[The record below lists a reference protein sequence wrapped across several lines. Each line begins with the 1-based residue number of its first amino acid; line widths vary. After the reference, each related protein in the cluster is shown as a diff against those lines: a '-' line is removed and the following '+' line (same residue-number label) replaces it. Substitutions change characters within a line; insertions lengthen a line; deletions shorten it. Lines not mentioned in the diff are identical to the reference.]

1 MEKESIFDLIFGSLI
16 IGIVLAFFA
25 FAKLG
30 VLDFLIGKKD
40 LPRIVTPQMQTEA
53 AEVDLA
59 QLDEPHPDR
68 SESRARASKSDTPE

>member
-16 IGIVLAFFA
+16 IRIVLAFFA

-40 LPRIVTPQMQTEA
+40 LPRIVTQQMQMELP
-53 AEVDLA
+53 EVDPA
-59 QLDEPHPDR
+59 QIDEPHPGR
-68 SESRARASKSDTPE
+68 SESHAPASKSDTPE

>member
-30 VLDFLIGKKD
+30 ALDFLIRKKE
-40 LPRIVTPQMQTEA
+40 LPRIFTPQMQTEA
-53 AEVDLA
+53 AEVDHA
-59 QLDEPHPDR
+59 QPDELHPNR
-68 SESRARASKSDTPE
+68 SESHAPASKSDTPE

>member
-40 LPRIVTPQMQTEA
+40 LPRIVTQQMQMEVP
-53 AEVDLA
+53 EVDSA

-68 SESRARASKSDTPE
+68 SESRARANRSDKPE